1 MSLQQEILNGES
13 RTLEYKVELPEDSEK
28 WVKSIVAFA
37 NGAGGKFVVGVNNR
51 REFIGIP
58 KKADLFEL
66 KDSIADKISQMCVP
80 QIMFDITAEIVEGAQ
95 LLIVQVFPGMATPYY
110 IKSQGKENGTYIRL
124 GATTRNADLAALSEL
139 ENRGRNVSYDGLPYR
154 SLKVTDAD
162 IAFLCKDFSKRA
174 KRKITKADLEN
185 LHLLT
190 GRSHDKATNALA
202 ILLGEHEYTSRI
214 QCARFRGTMRADF
227 LDKKDYDG
235 PLCKQIDD
243 AYKFVLNHLNMAIE
257 INGVVHDEKYELPP
271 KAIRELIINAAIH
284 RNYQMNSSVQVA
296 VYDDRVEISSP
307 GTLYGTLTLEEAL
320 SGRSS
325 IRNKTLART
334 LEKVHVLE
342 GWGSGFQRINTLCQE
357 YGVALPEFTEIGDMF
372 RVNFYRRQDASVGDK
387 SATNAG
393 IGDKSVIKSK
403 IGDKSAINSKIG
415 DKSAINSKI
424 GDKSAINFKEKIVE
438 YLAEHEEA
446 RSREIADVIGLK
458 ISRTKDY
465 ITELVEEGK
474 IVSNG
479 ANKNR
484 TYSLKK

>member
-1 MSLQQEILNGES
+1 MGRAANLLLALI
-13 RTLEYKVELPEDSEK
+13 
-28 WVKSIVAFA
+28 IVASLLA
-37 NGAGGKFVVGVNNR
+37 S
-51 REFIGIP
+51 P

-110 IKSQGKENGTYIRL
+110 IKSQGKENGTYIRF

-162 IAFLCKDFSKRA
+162 IAFLCKDFSKRT

-202 ILLGEHEYTSRI
+202 ILLGKHEYTSRI

-227 LDKKDYDG
+227 LDKKDYNG
-235 PLCKQIDD
+235 PFCKQIDD

-307 GTLYGTLTLEEAL
+307 GSLYGTLTLEEAL

-342 GWGSGFQRINTLCQE
+342 GWGSGFQRINTMCRE
-357 YGVALPEFTEIGDMF
+357 YGVARPEFTEIGDMF
-372 RVNFYRRQDASVGDK
+372 RVNFYRRQDASV
-387 SATNAG
+387 
-393 IGDKSVIKSK
+393 
-403 IGDKSAINSKIG
+403 G

>member
-1 MSLQQEILNGES
+1 MSLQQEILNGEG
-13 RTLEYKVELPEDSEK
+13 RTLEYKVDLPEDSVK
-28 WVKSIVAFA
+28 WIKSIVAFA
-37 NGAGGKFVVGVNNR
+37 NGAGGKFVIGVNNR

-66 KDSIADKISQMCVP
+66 KDGIADKISQMCEP

-95 LLIVQVFPGMATPYY
+95 LLIIQVFPGMATPYY

-139 ENRGRNVSYDGLPYR
+139 ENRGKNISYDELPYR
-154 SLKVTDAD
+154 SLKVTDDD
-162 IAFLCKDFSKRA
+162 IEFLCKDFSKRS

-185 LHLLT
+185 LHLLA
-190 GRSHDKATNALA
+190 GRLHDKATNALA
-202 ILLGEHEYTSRI
+202 ILLGKHEYTSRI

-227 LDKKDYDG
+227 LDKKDYEG

-325 IRNKTLART
+325 VRNKTLART

-342 GWGSGFQRINTLCQE
+342 GWGSGFQRINTMCQE
-357 YGVALPEFTEIGDMF
+357 YGVARPEFTEIGDMF
-372 RVNFYRRQDASVGDK
+372 RVNFYRHNNDEKMAM
-387 SATNAG
+387 N
-393 IGDKSVIKSK
+393 SK

>member
-202 ILLGEHEYTSRI
+202 ILLGKHEYTSRI

-227 LDKKDYDG
+227 LDKKDYNG

>member
-1 MSLQQEILNGES
+1 MPIN
-13 RTLEYKVELPEDSEK
+13 
-28 WVKSIVAFA
+28 
-37 NGAGGKFVVGVNNR
+37 
-51 REFIGIP
+51 
-58 KKADLFEL
+58 
-66 KDSIADKISQMCVP
+66 
-80 QIMFDITAEIVEGAQ
+80 
-95 LLIVQVFPGMATPYY
+95 
-110 IKSQGKENGTYIRL
+110 
-124 GATTRNADLAALSEL
+124 
-139 ENRGRNVSYDGLPYR
+139 DGLPYR

-202 ILLGEHEYTSRI
+202 ILLGKHEYTSRI

-227 LDKKDYDG
+227 LDKKDYNG

-307 GTLYGTLTLEEAL
+307 GSLYGTLTLEEAL

-342 GWGSGFQRINTLCQE
+342 GWGSGFQRINTMCQE
-357 YGVALPEFTEIGDMF
+357 YGLARPEFTEIGDMF
-372 RVNFYRRQDASVGDK
+372 RVNFYRHSNNEKTAINLKSGDKTAINAENGDK
-387 SATNAG
+387 S
-393 IGDKSVIKSK
+393 GDKLPTIPEN
-403 IGDKSAINSKIG
+403 GDKKT
-415 DKSAINSKI
+415 KK
-424 GDKSAINFKEKIVE
+424 FKNRIVK
-438 YLAEHEEA
+438 YLTEHDEA
-446 RSREIADVIGLK
+446 RSQEISAYIGLK
-458 ISRTKDY
+458 ISRTKVY
-465 ITELVEEGK
+465 LSELVDEGK
-474 IVSNG
+474 ITPNG

>member
-202 ILLGEHEYTSRI
+202 ILLGKHEYTSRI

-227 LDKKDYDG
+227 LDKKDYNG

-415 DKSAINSKI
+415 DKSAIN
-424 GDKSAINFKEKIVE
+424 FKEKIVE

>member
-66 KDSIADKISQMCVP
+66 KDSIADKISQMCAP

-124 GATTRNADLAALSEL
+124 GATTRSADLAALSEL

-174 KRKITKADLEN
+174 KRKISKADLEN
-185 LHLLT
+185 LHLLA
-190 GRSHDKATNALA
+190 GRSHDRATNALA
-202 ILLGEHEYTSRI
+202 ILLGKHEYTSRI
-214 QCARFRGTMRADF
+214 QCARFRGTMRTDF

-334 LEKVHVLE
+334 LEKVNVLE

-372 RVNFYRRQDASVGDK
+372 RVNFYRHNNDEKV
-387 SATNAG
+387 
-393 IGDKSVIKSK
+393 
-403 IGDKSAINSKIG
+403 AINSKSGDKTAINPENGDKNGEKVAINSENG
-415 DKSAINSKI
+415 DKS
-424 GDKSAINFKEKIVE
+424 GDKKSTKFKKMIVE

-446 RSREIADVIGLK
+446 RSQEISTYIGLK
-458 ISRTKDY
+458 ISRTKIYLAD
-465 ITELVEEGK
+465 LVEEGK

-479 ANKNR
+479 ANRNR

>member
-1 MSLQQEILNGES
+1 MARAAPWNTRWSCP
-13 RTLEYKVELPEDSEK
+13 K
-28 WVKSIVAFA
+28 
-37 NGAGGKFVVGVNNR
+37 
-51 REFIGIP
+51 IP
-58 KKADLFEL
+58 KKAGLFEL

-154 SLKVTDAD
+154 SLKVTDDD
-162 IAFLCKDFSKRA
+162 IEFLCKDFSKRS

-185 LHLLT
+185 LHLLA
-190 GRSHDKATNALA
+190 GRSHDKTTNALA
-202 ILLGEHEYTSRI
+202 ILLGKHEYTSRI
-214 QCARFRGTMRADF
+214 QCARFRGTVRADF

-284 RNYQMNSSVQVA
+284 RNYQMSSSVQVA

-342 GWGSGFQRINTLCQE
+342 GWGSGFQRINTMCRE

-372 RVNFYRRQDASVGDK
+372 RVNFYRRQ
-387 SATNAG
+387 
-393 IGDKSVIKSK
+393 
-403 IGDKSAINSKIG
+403 NSEIG

>member
-110 IKSQGKENGTYIRL
+110 IKLQGKENGTYIRL

-139 ENRGRNVSYDGLPYR
+139 ENRGRNVSYDELPYR

-202 ILLGEHEYTSRI
+202 ILLGKHEYTSRI

-227 LDKKDYDG
+227 LDKKDYNG

-284 RNYQMNSSVQVA
+284 RNYQMSSSVQVA

-307 GTLYGTLTLEEAL
+307 GSLYGTLTLEEAL

-334 LEKVHVLE
+334 LEKVNVLE
-342 GWGSGFQRINTLCQE
+342 GWGSGFQRINTLCRE

-372 RVNFYRRQDASVGDK
+372 RVNFYRHNNDEKV
-387 SATNAG
+387 
-393 IGDKSVIKSK
+393 
-403 IGDKSAINSKIG
+403 AINSKSGDKTAINPENGDKYGEKVAINAGNG
-415 DKSAINSKI
+415 DKS
-424 GDKSAINFKEKIVE
+424 GDKKSTKFKKMIVE
-438 YLAEHEEA
+438 YLAEHEDA
-446 RSREIADVIGLK
+446 RSQEISTYIGLK
-458 ISRTKDY
+458 ISRTKIYLAD
-465 ITELVEEGK
+465 LVEEGK

>member
-139 ENRGRNVSYDGLPYR
+139 ENRGRNISYDGLPYR
-154 SLKVTDAD
+154 SLKVSDTD

-202 ILLGEHEYTSRI
+202 ILLGKHEYTSRI

-372 RVNFYRRQDASVGDK
+372 RVNFYRHINDGKVAM
-387 SATNAG
+387 
-393 IGDKSVIKSK
+393 
-403 IGDKSAINSKIG
+403 NSKIG
-415 DKSAINSKI
+415 DKSAINSRI
-424 GDKSAINFKEKIVE
+424 GDKTAINPENGDKSGEKKSTKFKKMIVE

-446 RSREIADVIGLK
+446 RSQEISTYIGLK
-458 ISRTKDY
+458 ISRTKIYLAD
-465 ITELVEEGK
+465 LVEEGK
-474 IVSNG
+474 IVLNG
-479 ANKNR
+479 ANRNR

>member
-1 MSLQQEILNGES
+1 
-13 RTLEYKVELPEDSEK
+13 
-28 WVKSIVAFA
+28 
-37 NGAGGKFVVGVNNR
+37 
-51 REFIGIP
+51 
-58 KKADLFEL
+58 
-66 KDSIADKISQMCVP
+66 
-80 QIMFDITAEIVEGAQ
+80 MFDITAEIVEGAQ

-110 IKSQGKENGTYIRL
+110 IKSQGKENGTYIRF

-154 SLKVTDAD
+154 SLKVTDVD

-202 ILLGEHEYTSRI
+202 ILLGKHEYTSRI

-227 LDKKDYDG
+227 LDKKDYNG

-257 INGVVHDEKYELPP
+257 INGVVHDERYELPP

-307 GTLYGTLTLEEAL
+307 GSLYGTLTLEEAL

-334 LEKVHVLE
+334 LEKVNVLE
-342 GWGSGFQRINTLCQE
+342 GWGSGFQRINTMCQE
-357 YGVALPEFTEIGDMF
+357 YGVARPVFTEIGDMF
-372 RVNFYRRQDASVGDK
+372 RVNFYRRQDDSVGDK
-387 SATNAG
+387 SAINAE
-393 IGDKSVIKSK
+393 IGDK
-403 IGDKSAINSKIG
+403 
-415 DKSAINSKI
+415 
-424 GDKSAINFKEKIVE
+424 F
-438 YLAEHEEA
+438 
-446 RSREIADVIGLK
+446 
-458 ISRTKDY
+458 
-465 ITELVEEGK
+465 
-474 IVSNG
+474 
-479 ANKNR
+479 KNR
-484 TYSLKK
+484 R

>member
-1 MSLQQEILNGES
+1 M
-13 RTLEYKVELPEDSEK
+13 
-28 WVKSIVAFA
+28 
-37 NGAGGKFVVGVNNR
+37 
-51 REFIGIP
+51 
-58 KKADLFEL
+58 
-66 KDSIADKISQMCVP
+66 
-80 QIMFDITAEIVEGAQ
+80 
-95 LLIVQVFPGMATPYY
+95 
-110 IKSQGKENGTYIRL
+110 
-124 GATTRNADLAALSEL
+124 
-139 ENRGRNVSYDGLPYR
+139 
-154 SLKVTDAD
+154 TDAD

-202 ILLGEHEYTSRI
+202 ILLGKHEYTSRI

-227 LDKKDYDG
+227 LDKKDYNG

-342 GWGSGFQRINTLCQE
+342 GWGSGFQRINTMCQE

-372 RVNFYRRQDASVGDK
+372 RVNFYRHNNDEKVAI
-387 SATNAG
+387 N
-393 IGDKSVIKSK
+393 SK